1 MKTRILAIITGTILL
16 GCSGTGEEAET
27 ALQDHVHEASL
38 GLEESRVLNIGTTLP
53 TYHTA
58 GDTLQLRGMVDAPPQ
73 SMIDVA
79 LPYGGMITKLNF
91 YSGSHVKKG
100 ELLAE
105 VKHQDYID
113 LQEGYLRAL
122 ASLEELD
129 AAWQRQE
136 TLKVKESTSE
146 KAYEEARAAYR
157 TATAALKG
165 VEARL
170 RLAGIAPEI
179 VRSEGIQ
186 ETIKVYAPVSG
197 FITEITAN
205 IGMYVPE
212 DATIYRLIDTDHLHV
227 ELNAY
232 PDDVAALRPG
242 QRVLFR
248 LRKSGQVH
256 QGAIYL
262 ISQYVAENRTVT
274 VHVHPDKEIPGIL
287 PGMFVQATVQ
297 LGTDSIWGIPA
308 SGGQMIDGKLHGLAL
323 EDSSFVLVEFP
334 GEAQTGS
341 GFIKLHPG
349 EKRPF
354 VTTHL
359 DRAMAAFLGESDA
372 EAGHSH

>member
-1 MKTRILAIITGTILL
+1 MKTRILTIITGTILL
-16 GCSGTGEEAET
+16 GCSGSGEEAGT
-27 ALQDHVHEASL
+27 AAHDHAHEASL
-38 GLEESRVLNIGTTLP
+38 SLEDSQVLDLETTLP
-53 TYHTA
+53 AYHIS

-91 YSGSHVKKG
+91 YSGSYVKKG

-113 LQEGYLRAL
+113 LQEGYLSAL

-136 TLKVKESTSE
+136 TLKEKESTSE
-146 KAYEEARAAYR
+146 KAYQEARASYR
-157 TATAALKG
+157 AASAKLKG

-170 RLAGIAPEI
+170 RLAGIAPEV
-179 VRSEGIQ
+179 VRTEGIQ
-186 ETIKVYAPVSG
+186 ETIRVYAPVSG
-197 FITEITAN
+197 FITEIMAN

-212 DATIYRLIDTDHLHV
+212 DASIYRLIDTDHLHV

-232 PDDVAALRPG
+232 PDDVASLSPG
-242 QRVLFR
+242 QRVQFR

-256 QGAIYL
+256 QGEIYL

-274 VHVHPDKEIPGIL
+274 VHVHPDGEIPGML

-308 SGGQMIDGKLHGLAL
+308 SGGQMVDGVLKGLAM
-323 EDSSFVLVEFP
+323 EDSAYVLVEFR
-334 GEAQTGS
+334 ENAAAS
-341 GFIKLHPG
+341 NGFIKLNPG
-349 EKRPF
+349 EKRAF

-359 DRAMAAFLGESDA
+359 DRAMAAYLGESDA

>member
-1 MKTRILAIITGTILL
+1 MKTRLITIVTGTILL
-16 GCSGTGEEAET
+16 GCSGSGEEAQP
-27 ALQDHVHEASL
+27 AIHDHANEASL
-38 GLEESRVLNIGTTLP
+38 TLEDSRVLDLETTLP
-53 TYHTA
+53 AYHIA
-58 GDTLQLRGMVDAPPQ
+58 GDTLELRGMVDAPPQ

-91 YSGSHVKKG
+91 YSGSYVKKG

-113 LQEGYLRAL
+113 LQEGYLSAL

-136 TLKVKESTSE
+136 TLKEKESTSE
-146 KAYEEARAAYR
+146 KAYQEARSSYRAAS
-157 TATAALKG
+157 AKLKG

-170 RLAGIAPEI
+170 RLAGISPEA
-179 VRSEGIQ
+179 VRTEGIQ
-186 ETIKVYAPVSG
+186 ETIRVYAPVSG
-197 FITEITAN
+197 FITDILTN

-212 DATIYRLIDTDHLHV
+212 DASIYRLIDTEHLHV

-232 PDDVAALRPG
+232 PDDVATLHKG
-242 QRVLFR
+242 QKVNFR
-248 LRKSGQVH
+248 LRKSGRVH
-256 QGAIYL
+256 QGEIYL

-274 VHVHPDKEIPGIL
+274 VHVHPDGEIPGML

-323 EDSSFVLVEFP
+323 EGESFVLVEFD
-334 GEAQTGS
+334 EDQIS
-341 GFIKLHPG
+341 KNGFIRLDQG
-349 EKRPF
+349 EKRAF
-354 VTTHL
+354 VTGHL
-359 DRAMAAFLGESDA
+359 DRAIAAYLGESEA